1 MIHRLFCQPIFSQI
15 IMDLFPYVRFELLRK
30 KEEEEENQQ
39 DLSLSG
45 VTRALQTLHPNA
57 ILSRVTTNMLTLATK
72 NILEWFYL
80 NRETD
85 NSN

>member
-1 MIHRLFCQPIFSQI
+1 MSALNFS
-15 IMDLFPYVRFELLRK
+15 ENK
-30 KEEEEENQQ
+30 EEENQQ
-39 DLSLSG
+39 DLSRSG
-45 VTRALQTLHPNA
+45 VTRVLQTLHPNA

-72 NILEWFYL
+72 NILERL

>member
-1 MIHRLFCQPIFSQI
+1 M
-15 IMDLFPYVRFELLRK
+15 FPYVGFELLRK
-30 KEEEEENQQ
+30 KKKKKKKKKISKIYCWAGNP
-39 DLSLSG
+39 S
-45 VTRALQTLHPNA
+45 VTNSSSEA

-72 NILEWFYL
+72 NVLEWFYL